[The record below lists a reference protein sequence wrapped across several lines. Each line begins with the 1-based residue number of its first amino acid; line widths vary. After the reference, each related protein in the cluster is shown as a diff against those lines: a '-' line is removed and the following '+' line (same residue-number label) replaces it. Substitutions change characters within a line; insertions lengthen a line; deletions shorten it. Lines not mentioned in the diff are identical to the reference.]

1 MTLFGLNLRPYFTI
15 YKYLYRIAISIPFD
29 PDDGQINRC
38 QRYDVNFR
46 EIIESGVTQ
55 PNRTWPVKNCD
66 NGYIYVFSD
75 IPYATIATE
84 VIY

>member
-1 MTLFGLNLRPYFTI
+1 M
-15 YKYLYRIAISIPFD
+15 
-29 PDDGQINRC
+29 NRC

-46 EIIESGVTQ
+46 ELIEAGITQ

-66 NGYIYVFSD
+66 NGYTYVFSD

-84 VIY
+84 V